1 MGSNS
6 DWLPGD
12 VIANGIKIHYYRTGG
27 DKPPFVLA
35 HGFSDSGLCWT
46 RVARVLAESY
56 DLIMADAR
64 GHGLSD
70 APEGGYTSQEHAAD
84 LAGLIEALGLDRPTL
99 MGHSMGA
106 STVAATAVCYP
117 ELAACAVLE
126 DPPWF
131 AEDSP
136 RFRERAGLT
145 PEERQ
150 AQVAKHSHH
159 PHRGRRTQHPA
170 REIRAL
176 CPGGH
181 QIPGRGISI
190 SIGL

>member
-35 HGFSDSGLCWT
+35 HGFSD
-46 RVARVLAESY
+46 
-56 DLIMADAR
+56 
-64 GHGLSD
+64 
-70 APEGGYTSQEHAAD
+70 
-84 LAGLIEALGLDRPTL
+84 
-99 MGHSMGA
+99 
-106 STVAATAVCYP
+106 
-117 ELAACAVLE
+117 
-126 DPPWF
+126 
-131 AEDSP
+131 
-136 RFRERAGLT
+136 
-145 PEERQ
+145 
-150 AQVAKHSHH
+150 
-159 PHRGRRTQHPA
+159 
-170 REIRAL
+170 IRAL